1 MISRQRVVASELT
14 QVIQHLL
21 SQCCDID
28 FDYPGLAEVV
38 DALIKPLQL
47 ESLGRRGL
55 PDCRMEQRHEL
66 M

>member
-14 QVIQHLL
+14 QAIQHLF
-21 SQCCDID
+21 SQRCDID

-38 DALIKPLQL
+38 DVLTKLLQF
-47 ESLGRRGL
+47 EGLGRCGL